1 MKTAIARA
9 IMRTFMSTMV
19 GTLMSTMAG
28 SMTMVMAVGGSSVV
42 SPNLTSGG
50 GAGGCRSRVRGAGG
64 CRSRVRGAGG
74 CRSRV
79 RGAGGCRSRVRGAGV
94 WGRMMMTGSGM
105 RHVRLAGRSI
115 AATGDGVATDLVV
128 MLASNFSSCWRAAV
142 AGHGGLLTPG
152 AGCRF
157 AFA

>member
-19 GTLMSTMAG
+19 GTLMRMMAG
-28 SMTMVMAVGGSSVV
+28 SMTMVMALGGSSVV

-50 GAGGCRSRVRGAGG
+50 GAGGCRSRVM
-64 CRSRVRGAGG
+64 
-74 CRSRV
+74 
-79 RGAGGCRSRVRGAGV
+79 GAGGCRSRVRGAGV

-105 RHVRLAGRSI
+105 RHVRLAGRSL
-115 AATGDGVATDLVV
+115 AATGDGVATDLVI
-128 MLASNFSSCWRAAV
+128 MLASNFSSCWRAALV
-142 AGHGGLLTPG
+142 GHGGLLTPG
-152 AGCRF
+152 AGFRF

>member
-19 GTLMSTMAG
+19 GTLMRMMAG
-28 SMTMVMAVGGSSVV
+28 SMTMVMALGGSSVV

-50 GAGGCRSRVRGAGG
+50 GAGGCRSRVRGAG
-64 CRSRVRGAGG
+64 A
-74 CRSRV
+74 
-79 RGAGGCRSRVRGAGV
+79 

-105 RHVRLAGRSI
+105 RHVRLAGRSL
-115 AATGDGVATDLVV
+115 AATGDGVATDLVF
-128 MLASNFSSCWRAAV
+128 MLASNFSSCWRAALV
-142 AGHGGLLTPG
+142 GHGGLLTPG
-152 AGCRF
+152 AGFRF